1 MRSSDVHIV
10 GKGRRSIFRYDTYRI
25 VLIWWIVLRYVHD
38 NFLSNGLCVLME
50 KGNRYGTCMSWV
62 M

>member
-1 MRSSDVHIV
+1 MNIV
-10 GKGRRSIFRYDTYRI
+10 VKGRRSIFRYSTHRI
-25 VLIWWIVLRYVHD
+25 VLSWWIVLRYVHD

-50 KGNRYGTCMSWV
+50 KGNRYRTCMSWV